1 MDIPLKNSI
10 QKRVVIVGAGFAGLT
25 LAKKLSSKYF
35 QVILIDKNNYHQ
47 FQPLLY
53 QVATSGLEPSSISFP
68 LRKIFQHYKNVY
80 IRIAEVKNIHPE
92 ENFIETS
99 IGNVDFDY
107 LVLAQG
113 AETNYFNN
121 QSLQQNSFSMKSVA
135 EALYLRNT
143 LLQNF
148 EQALISNSKNDIEAL
163 LHIVIVGGGPTGVE
177 LAGAIAEMKNNI
189 LPKDYPEL
197 DFKQMNIV
205 LIEASSRL
213 LSGMSEQSGKKA
225 QQYLEA
231 LGVKVQM
238 NTSVN
243 NYDGNSARLSNG
255 TTLYSRC
262 LVWAAG
268 VKGMALKGLPASSVL
283 PNNRITVDAFNRIPG
298 TANAFAIGDV
308 ALMQGE
314 EAPKGHPQVAPV
326 AIQQAALLAKNL
338 KNIVSQKKLKAFYY
352 HDKGSMAT
360 VGRNLAVVEMGKL
373 KIKGFLAWII
383 WMLVHLMSIIGIKN
397 KLLILINWIWHY
409 ITYDQSLRLIIKP
422 SEKTKKFTNEKVIN
436 PAIADGYSMVL

>member
-1 MDIPLKNSI
+1 MDIPSKHGL
-10 QKRVVIVGAGFAGLT
+10 QKRIVIVGAGFAGLT
-25 LAKKLSSKYF
+25 LAKKLSPTYF

-68 LRKIFQHYKNVY
+68 LRKILQHYKNVY
-80 IRIAEVKNIHPE
+80 IRIAEVKNILPA
-92 ENFIETS
+92 ENRIETS
-99 IGNVDFDY
+99 IGDIDFDY

-121 QSLQQNSFSMKSVA
+121 QSLQQNSYSMKSVA

-148 EQALISNSKNDIEAL
+148 EKALISNNEKERDAL
-163 LHIVIVGGGPTGVE
+163 LQIVIVGGGPTGFE

-197 DFKQMNIV
+197 DFRQMNII

-213 LSGMSEQSGKKA
+213 LSSISAQSAEKA
-225 QQYLEA
+225 QQYLED
-231 LGVKVQM
+231 LGVKVQV

-243 NYDGNSARLSNG
+243 NYDGRSVSLSDG
-255 TTLYSRC
+255 TMLCSRC

-268 VKGMALKGLPASSVL
+268 VKGMALKGLPLSSVL
-283 PNNRITVDAFNRIPG
+283 PNDRIRVDAFNRIHG
-298 TANAFAIGDV
+298 MANAFAIGDV
-308 ALMQGE
+308 AFMPDE
-314 EAPKGHPQVAPV
+314 ENPKGHPQVAPV
-326 AIQQAALLAKNL
+326 AIQQAELLAKNL
-338 KNIVSQKKLKAFYY
+338 KNIVLRRKPEAFIY

-360 VGRNLAVVEMGKL
+360 VGRNLAVVEMGKF
-373 KIKGFLAWII
+373 KIKGFSAWII

-409 ITYDQSLRLIIKP
+409 VTYDQSLRLIIRPFENTNKAD
-422 SEKTKKFTNEKVIN
+422 NEK
-436 PAIADGYSMVL
+436 AIKSLHPIF

>member
-1 MDIPLKNSI
+1 
-10 QKRVVIVGAGFAGLT
+10 
-25 LAKKLSSKYF
+25 
-35 QVILIDKNNYHQ
+35 
-47 FQPLLY
+47 
-53 QVATSGLEPSSISFP
+53 
-68 LRKIFQHYKNVY
+68 
-80 IRIAEVKNIHPE
+80 
-92 ENFIETS
+92 
-99 IGNVDFDY
+99 
-107 LVLAQG
+107 
-113 AETNYFNN
+113 
-121 QSLQQNSFSMKSVA
+121 
-135 EALYLRNT
+135 
-143 LLQNF
+143 
-148 EQALISNSKNDIEAL
+148 
-163 LHIVIVGGGPTGVE
+163 
-177 LAGAIAEMKNNI
+177 
-189 LPKDYPEL
+189 
-197 DFKQMNIV
+197 MNIV

-213 LSGMSEQSGKKA
+213 LGGMSVQSGKEA

-231 LGVKVQM
+231 LGVKLQM

-243 NYDGNSARLSNG
+243 NYDGNSATLSNG

-283 PNNRITVDAFNRIPG
+283 PNNRIRVDAFNRIPG
-298 TANAFAIGDV
+298 MANAFAIGDV

-314 EAPKGHPQVAPV
+314 QSPKGHPQVAPV

-338 KNIVSQKKLKAFYY
+338 ENVVSKKKLKAFYY

-373 KIKGFLAWII
+373 KIKGFIAWII
-383 WMLVHLMSIIGIKN
+383 WMFVHLMSIIGIKN
-397 KLLILINWIWHY
+397 KLLILINWTWHY

>member
-1 MDIPLKNSI
+1 MDIPHKNSL

-80 IRIAEVKNIHPE
+80 IRIAEVKNIHLE

-148 EQALISNSKNDIEAL
+148 EQALISNSKNEIEAL

-213 LSGMSEQSGKKA
+213 LSGMSEQSGEKA

-231 LGVKVQM
+231 LGVRLQM

-243 NYDGNSARLSNG
+243 NYDGNSATLSNG

-268 VKGMALKGLPASSVL
+268 VKGMALNGLPASSVL
-283 PNNRITVDAFNRIPG
+283 PNNRIRVDAFNRIHG
-298 TANAFAIGDV
+298 MANAFAIGDV
-308 ALMQGE
+308 ALMQGKE
-314 EAPKGHPQVAPV
+314 NPKGHPQVAPV

-338 KNIVSQKKLKAFYY
+338 KNIVSQKELKAFYY

-373 KIKGFLAWII
+373 KIKGFIAWII
-383 WMLVHLMSIIGIKN
+383 WMFVHLMSIIGIKN
-397 KLLILINWIWHY
+397 KLLILINWTWHY

-436 PAIADGYSMVL
+436 PVIADGYSMVL

>member
-1 MDIPLKNSI
+1 MEIPHKNSI

-68 LRKIFQHYKNVY
+68 LRKIFQHHKNVY
-80 IRIAEVKNIHPE
+80 IRIAEVKNIIPE
-92 ENFIETS
+92 EKRIETS

-148 EQALISNSKNDIEAL
+148 EQALISNNKNEIEAL

-177 LAGAIAEMKNNI
+177 LAGAIAEMRNNI

-213 LSGMSEQSGKKA
+213 LGGMSEQSGEKA

-231 LGVKVQM
+231 LGVRLQM

-243 NYDGNSARLSNG
+243 NYDGNSATLSNG

-268 VKGMALKGLPASSVL
+268 VKGMALNGLPASSVL
-283 PNNRITVDAFNRIPG
+283 PNNRIRVDAFNRIHG
-298 TANAFAIGDV
+298 MANAFAIGDV
-308 ALMQGE
+308 AVMQGE
-314 EAPKGHPQVAPV
+314 ESPKGHPQVAPV

-352 HDKGSMAT
+352 HDQGSMAT
-360 VGRNLAVVEMGKL
+360 VGRNLAVVEMGRL
-373 KIKGFLAWII
+373 KIKGFIAWII

-422 SEKTKKFTNEKVIN
+422 SEKVKKFTNEKVIN
-436 PAIADGYSMVL
+436 PVIADGYAMVL

>member
-1 MDIPLKNSI
+1 MDIPHKNSI
-10 QKRVVIVGAGFAGLT
+10 QKKVVIVGAGFAGLT

-148 EQALISNSKNDIEAL
+148 EQALISNSKNEREAL

-177 LAGAIAEMKNNI
+177 LAGAIAEMRNNI
-189 LPKDYPEL
+189 LPKDYPVL

-231 LGVKVQM
+231 LGVKVQI

-243 NYDGNSARLSNG
+243 NYDGDSAKLSNG

-262 LVWAAG
+262 LYG
-268 VKGMALKGLPASSVL
+268 P
-283 PNNRITVDAFNRIPG
+283 PG
-298 TANAFAIGDV
+298 
-308 ALMQGE
+308 
-314 EAPKGHPQVAPV
+314 
-326 AIQQAALLAKNL
+326 
-338 KNIVSQKKLKAFYY
+338 
-352 HDKGSMAT
+352 
-360 VGRNLAVVEMGKL
+360 
-373 KIKGFLAWII
+373 
-383 WMLVHLMSIIGIKN
+383 
-397 KLLILINWIWHY
+397 
-409 ITYDQSLRLIIKP
+409 
-422 SEKTKKFTNEKVIN
+422 
-436 PAIADGYSMVL
+436 